1 MNKLPITK
9 IAQEACRE
17 NVKAAPFKMY
27 VNKFAG
33 STGQVIA
40 NQGMT
45 GFREGLEE
53 GDKMAK
59 KVANRAAGKGDFE
72 GPKQCGDGFV
82 YDNEKGECVPQDKN
96 NDLTI
101 NLNND
106 PNAVDLDN

>member
-45 GFREGLEE
+45 AFSEGLEE
-53 GDKMAK
+53 GDKAAK
-59 KVANRAAGKGDFE
+59 KVANRAAGKGDFNDN
-72 GPKQCGDGFV
+72 KQCGEGFV
-82 YDNEKGECVPQDKN
+82 YDNEKGECVPQKN
-96 NDLTI
+96 NDLTVD
-101 NLNND
+101 NSND
-106 PNAVDLDN
+106 PNKVDLP

>member
-40 NQGMT
+40 NQGMSS
-45 GFREGLEE
+45 FSQGLEE

-59 KVANRAAGKGDFE
+59 KTALKSANKGMIDDKN
-72 GPKQCGDGFV
+72 GCGEGFV
-82 YDNEKGECVPQDKN
+82 YDNEKGECVPQQKD
-96 NDLTI
+96 NDLTVD
-101 NLNND
+101 NSND
-106 PNAVDLDN
+106 PNAVNLDD